1 MKKGSQKDGKMMK
14 GSQKDGKI
22 ETTTVIFVPATRGG
36 KLTEML
42 KEKEE
47 ELARITMFIV
57 RYQEAGGTKLGLLFS
72 TDLGAG
78 DACGRKDCQPC
89 ERMVDKRPNCTA
101 QSILY
106 ESKCVICNPSD
117 TSSHQEQSRKGIYLG
132 EQI

>member
-1 MKKGSQKDGKMMK
+1 MDGKERV
-14 GSQKDGKI
+14 

-42 KEKEE
+42 NEKED
-47 ELARITMFIV
+47 ELARITMFRV

-78 DACGRKDCQPC
+78 EACGRLDCQPC
-89 ERMVDKRPNCTA
+89 ESRTEKISNCRA

-106 ESKCVICNPSD
+106 ESKCVICNPND
-117 TSSHQEQSRKGIYLG
+117 TSSRQEQKRKGIYPG
-132 EQI
+132 EL